1 MRGCRLAAVVTGPVT
16 DRSSC
21 ARVVWTAV
29 KVTEDWRAAW
39 PAPSCASRQGRAG
52 SGPRRRRRPVPVTG
66 DRVPDCPNASR
77 GEVSARRRTRARA
90 SLAQERRRPATVVI
104 HEARQVRPPIGGQGD
119 ARGVRDAGAL
129 AGAGALASVA
139 GVGLRRLA
147 RTEREDLAAFLATL
161 TPPQWQAPSLC
172 SQWRVRDVAAHV
184 ISYDDLPVR
193 TLLALA
199 ARSRLR
205 PGRINAA
212 ALARYE
218 TAAPHDLLASR
229 PQPRGLPAAL
239 GGRVGLAE
247 ALIPPPGDPP
257 GTPAAAAHAGRTPG
271 RFPDGETCAHACS
284 RSPVWLG
291 FLLLL
296 PLPCPGGSPAWRPA
310 AAGR

>member
-1 MRGCRLAAVVTGPVT
+1 V
-16 DRSSC
+16 
-21 ARVVWTAV
+21 
-29 KVTEDWRAAW
+29 
-39 PAPSCASRQGRAG
+39 
-52 SGPRRRRRPVPVTG
+52 
-66 DRVPDCPNASR
+66 
-77 GEVSARRRTRARA
+77 
-90 SLAQERRRPATVVI
+90 
-104 HEARQVRPPIGGQGD
+104 
-119 ARGVRDAGAL
+119 
-129 AGAGALASVA
+129 LASVA

-161 TPPQWQAPSLC
+161 TPPQWQTPSLC
-172 SQWRVRDVAAHV
+172 SQWRVRDVAAHF

-218 TAAPHDLLASR
+218 TAAPHDLLASP

-247 ALIPPPGDPP
+247 ALIHHQDIRRALLLPRRMPAERLGASLLGRPAL
-257 GTPAAAAHAGRTPG
+257 TPAR
-271 RFPDGETCAHACS
+271 
-284 RSPVWLG
+284 RSPGWLG
-291 FLLLL
+291 LLLLL